1 MNVVFWIDRS
11 RVRSPLWSTFST
23 FFPVGSG
30 STELILFL
38 LRTHARSHVVH
49 TTNNIHAV
57 HAHAPHSRN
66 LRTHTVKPTPSIFHA
81 TGFRAC
87 TYTNTLRTRAC
98 TLARSDACRRTHRH
112 ITDTRH
118 TSAHAH
124 AAYSRTQRTPSA
136 RIFKLIMTQM
146 QKRARSLVSCI
157 FSSSAHIHARSTDAH
172 IHAEAVT
179 SVHIPS
185 EASM

>member
-1 MNVVFWIDRS
+1 MGECCVLDRS
-11 RVRSPLWSTFST
+11 VEGSIPSLVDFFD

-30 STELILFL
+30 SPELNLFL

-66 LRTHTVKPTPSIFHA
+66 LRTHTVKLTPSIFHA

-118 TSAHAH
+118 TSVHAR
-124 AAYSRTQRTPSA
+124 AAYSHG
-136 RIFKLIMTQM
+136 
-146 QKRARSLVSCI
+146 RSGHLPRESLN
-157 FSSSAHIHARSTDAH
+157 
-172 IHAEAVT
+172 
-179 SVHIPS
+179 
-185 EASM
+185 

>member
-11 RVRSPLWSTFST
+11 RVRSPLWPTFST

-38 LRTHARSHVVH
+38 LRTHARAHVVH

-81 TGFRAC
+81 TGFRAH
-87 TYTNTLRTRAC
+87 TNTLRTRAC
-98 TLARSDACRRTHRH
+98 ILARSDACRRTHRH

-118 TSAHAH
+118 TSVY
-124 AAYSRTQRTPSA
+124 AAYPHARSISTRTQRTPP
-136 RIFKLIMTQM
+136 QE
-146 QKRARSLVSCI
+146 SLN
-157 FSSSAHIHARSTDAH
+157 
-172 IHAEAVT
+172 
-179 SVHIPS
+179 
-185 EASM
+185 